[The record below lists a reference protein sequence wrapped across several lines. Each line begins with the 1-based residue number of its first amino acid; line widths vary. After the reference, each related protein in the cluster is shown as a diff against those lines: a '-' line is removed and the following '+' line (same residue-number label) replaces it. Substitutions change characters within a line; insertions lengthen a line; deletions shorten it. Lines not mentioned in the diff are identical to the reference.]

1 MTHILRDSLTA
12 VVSAT
17 AMLLAGAGNA
27 RADATITIAT
37 VNNGDMVV
45 MQKLSSEFEKQHPD
59 IHLRWVVLEENVL
72 RQRVTTDIA
81 TKAGQFDVLTIGNY
95 EVPIW
100 AKQGWLTPMDN
111 LPASYDVDDLLK
123 PVRAGLT
130 YDGKIYGLPFYGES
144 AMTYYRTDLFEKA
157 GIKMPDDPTYEQIR
171 GFADKITDKPNQ
183 IYGMCLRGK
192 PGWGENMAYVT
203 SLVNAEGGQWFDMKW
218 KPALETPAWHKA
230 ISFYDDILKADGPPG
245 ATSNGFN
252 ENLALFAS
260 GHCGMWIDATVAG
273 GLLYD
278 KKQSQVADKV
288 GFAPMPTGSFKG
300 APTWLWS
307 WNLAIPVSSKQQDA
321 ARTFISWATSKE
333 YIQLVAK
340 ENGWVSVPPG
350 TRVSTYESAD
360 YQKAAPFAGFV
371 RKAIE
376 VANPDGQTEQPRPY
390 QGAQFV
396 AIPEFQGIGTQVG
409 QTIAGTLDG
418 AKHSRPG
425 AQDRAGRH
433 RTHDASSGL
442 SEEVARPAMSATTP
456 GRGGVAA
463 RSRHRGVAGPQGRR
477 AAADAV
483 GYRPAGLD
491 DRPAGAD
498 AVVLFPVL

>member
-1 MTHILRDSLTA
+1 MTHLLRDSLAAA
-12 VVSAT
+12 VL
-17 AMLLAGAGNA
+17 LLAGTAIAPIGSA
-27 RADATITIAT
+27 WADSTITIAT

-45 MQKLSSEFEKQHPD
+45 MQKLSSAFEKLHPD

-100 AKQGWLTPMDN
+100 ARQGWLVAMDN
-111 LPASYDVDDLLK
+111 LPAAYDVNDLLK

-130 YDGKIYGLPFYGES
+130 YDGKLYGLPFYGES
-144 AMTYYRTDLFEKA
+144 AMTYYRTDLFQKA
-157 GIKMPDDPTYEQIR
+157 GIKMPDAPTYDQIR
-171 GFADKITDKPNQ
+171 GFADKITDKANQ

-203 SLVNAEGGQWFDMKW
+203 SLVNAEGGQWFDMQW
-218 KPALETPAWHKA
+218 KPALETAAWHKA
-230 ISFYDDILKADGPPG
+230 IAFYDDILKADGPPG

-278 KKQSQVADKV
+278 KKQSTVADKV
-288 GFAPMPTGSFKG
+288 GFAPMPTGSFAG

-307 WNLAIPVSSKQQDA
+307 WNLAIPASSKQQDA
-321 ARTFISWATSKE
+321 ARTFITWATSKD

-350 TRVSTYESAD
+350 TRVSTYDSPD
-360 YQKAAPFAGFV
+360 YQKAAPFAAFV

-376 VANPDGQTEQPRPY
+376 VANPDGQTAQPRPY
-390 QGAQFV
+390 TGAQFV

-409 QTIAGTLDG
+409 QTVAGTLTGQTSVDQ
-418 AKHSRPG
+418 ALKA
-425 AQDRAGRH
+425 AQ
-433 RTHDASSGL
+433 
-442 SEEVARPAMSATTP
+442 SATERTM
-456 GRGGVAA
+456 RQ
-463 RSRHRGVAGPQGRR
+463 AGYPKK
-477 AAADAV
+477 
-483 GYRPAGLD
+483 
-491 DRPAGAD
+491 
-498 AVVLFPVL
+498 

>member
-1 MTHILRDSLTA
+1 MTHLLRDSMAAA
-12 VVSAT
+12 VL
-17 AMLLAGAGNA
+17 LLAGTGITPIGTAW
-27 RADATITIAT
+27 ADSTVTIAT

-45 MQKLSSEFEKQHPD
+45 MQKLSSAFEKLHPD

-100 AKQGWLTPMDN
+100 ARQGWLVAMDN
-111 LPASYDVDDLLK
+111 LPAGYDVNDLLK

-130 YDGKIYGLPFYGES
+130 YDGKLYGLPFYGES
-144 AMTYYRTDLFEKA
+144 AMTYYRTDLFQKA
-157 GIKMPDDPTYEQIR
+157 GIKMPDAPTYDQIR
-171 GFADKITDKPNQ
+171 GFADKITDKANQ
-183 IYGMCLRGK
+183 VYGMCLRGK

-203 SLVNAEGGQWFDMKW
+203 SLVNAEGGQWFDMQW
-218 KPALETPAWHKA
+218 KPAIDTAAWHKA
-230 ISFYDDILKADGPPG
+230 ITFYDDILKADGPPG

-278 KKQSQVADKV
+278 KKQSTVADKV
-288 GFAPMPTGSFKG
+288 GFAPMPTGSFAG

-321 ARTFISWATSKE
+321 ARTFITWATSKD
-333 YIQLVAK
+333 YIQLAAK
-340 ENGWVSVPPG
+340 ANGWVSAPPG
-350 TRVSTYESAD
+350 TRVSTYDSSD
-360 YQKAAPFAGFV
+360 YQNAAPFAAFV

-390 QGAQFV
+390 TGAQFV
-396 AIPEFQGIGTQVG
+396 AIAEFQGIGTQVG
-409 QTIAGTLDG
+409 QTVAGTLTGQTTVDQ
-418 AKHSRPG
+418 ALKA
-425 AQDRAGRH
+425 AQ
-433 RTHDASSGL
+433 
-442 SEEVARPAMSATTP
+442 SATERTM
-456 GRGGVAA
+456 RQ
-463 RSRHRGVAGPQGRR
+463 AGYPKK
-477 AAADAV
+477 
-483 GYRPAGLD
+483 
-491 DRPAGAD
+491 
-498 AVVLFPVL
+498 